1 MTKLSLKEQFAAK
14 KQAKHQHIIAAQE
27 KARLEQ
33 IKRDKDWKLRNNHI
47 SPIEFANSTYRIY
60 LDRVKQSLI
69 DNSLTLDLL
78 FEEIVQLHRFTFMQN
93 LDYVNIRAIIES
105 LFDKYCIDI
114 WDECTPERLASPV
127 KIHHKQRELLH
138 QFCCLVYAE
147 VASFTLRS
155 EFAKANLDMITNHQI
170 YCGIKK
176 PVVARFISQDGVTEA
191 QETIRLR
198 VHQKELYT
206 EAKSGKRILI
216 DETGDYIYS
225 VNRH

>member
-1 MTKLSLKEQFAAK
+1 MTLKEKMTAK
-14 KQAKHQHIIAAQE
+14 KQAKHQHLIAAQE

-33 IKRDKDWKLRNNHI
+33 MKRDKDWRLRNNYI
-47 SPIEFANSTYRIY
+47 SPIEYANSTYKIY

-105 LFDKYCIDI
+105 IFDKYCIDI

-127 KIHHKQRELLH
+127 KIHYKQRELLH

-170 YCGIKK
+170 YCGLKK

-198 VHQKELYT
+198 VHQKQLYN
-206 EAKSGKRILI
+206 AALAGKQITI
-216 DETGDYIYS
+216 DASGDYLFE
-225 VNRH
+225 